1 MRKTRLLTSL
11 VLSGLL
17 APAFVPSSL
26 AGPVTLS
33 PSPED
38 QVLVISANLR
48 ERTKKDMQVWD
59 DMAVFVRRVVQTVPY
74 APDVLLLQE
83 VRQQSAETVALLM
96 GTATGET
103 YELAVKRGNRY
114 SRRLA
119 DGTAVVNETAILI
132 NTQTVARIGKG
143 GHETFTYTAEEAKP
157 DTLIKWKK
165 GTHAMVGEIGGDFV
179 LSFASIH
186 FQKDG
191 SLVSPEMALAKKLS
205 WTTQMDDRLAARYT
219 GTEQRVIGGDFNQN
233 RCLDPGPTC
242 TPNPFWQA
250 LNERG
255 YRDSV
260 RTIVGRGNP
269 IDFIF
274 SRAPIID
281 ADFDADYDPAAAQGT
296 TEFYS
301 DHRFRWALLEQTDTT
316 APLPP
321 TSLRS
326 DGLWGP
332 IQLSWSPARDGGTGI
347 SYYEVFRST
356 QGNDFVS
363 IGTTT
368 ETLFSDSDVVA
379 GETYRYYVRAY
390 DGVGLLANSKTTSE
404 TASPSE

>member
-1 MRKTRLLTSL
+1 MRKTRLVTAL

-17 APAFVPSSL
+17 ATAFAPSSS
-26 AGPVTLS
+26 AGPVMLS
-33 PSPED
+33 ASPED

-48 ERTKKDMQVWD
+48 ERTKKDMEIWD

-83 VRQQSAETVALLM
+83 VRQQSAQSVALLL
-96 GTATGET
+96 GTATDQT

-143 GHETFTYTAEEAKP
+143 GHETFTYTPEEARP
-157 DTLIKWKK
+157 DSLIKWKK
-165 GTHAMVGEIGGDFV
+165 GTHAMVGEIGGDFA
-179 LSFASIH
+179 LSLASVH
-186 FQKDG
+186 FQKDAA
-191 SLVSPEMALAKKLS
+191 LVSPEMALAKKLS
-205 WTTQMDDRLAARYT
+205 WTTQMDDRLVLRYAAT
-219 GTEQRVIGGDFNQN
+219 DQRVIGGDFNQN
-233 RCLDPGPTC
+233 RCLDGGPGC

-250 LNERG
+250 MNERG

-260 RTIVGRGNP
+260 LAMVGKGNP

-274 SRAPIID
+274 SRAPVID
-281 ADFDADYDPAAAQGT
+281 ADFDSEYDPEAAEGT

-301 DHRFRWALLEQTDTT
+301 DHRFRWALLEQIDTT
-316 APLPP
+316 APIEP
-321 TSLRS
+321 TNLRS
-326 DGLWGP
+326 DAWRRLIRMVWT
-332 IQLSWSPARDGGTGI
+332 QARDGGTGI
-347 SYYEVFRST
+347 THYEVFRST

-368 ETLFSDSDVVA
+368 DHRFSDSDVIT
-379 GETYRYYVRAY
+379 GETYDYYVVAY
-390 DGVGLLANSKTTSE
+390 DGAGLSATSETITE